1 MLIFVL
7 SKFVLYMVAHVIRAN
22 TFAMVGVG
30 VTVVVVVMLV
40 VGIVEGTMQGR
51 P

>member
-1 MLIFVL
+1 VLIFVL

-30 VTVVVVVMLV
+30 VTVVVVVAV
-40 VGIVEGTMQGR
+40 VVLGTMHGLWL